1 MDKKIELVK
10 RLKNCG
16 YMRTKKVEKGFL
28 EVDRAIFI
36 PDNLKHFAYH
46 DYPLEI
52 GFGQTISAPHM
63 VVIMCELLELEK
75 GQKVLEIGAGSG
87 YHAAMI
93 ANIVGKNGGVYTV
106 ENIPAL
112 AEIAAE
118 NIKMAGYGDS
128 VHVIVGDGS
137 LGYEEK
143 GPYDAILVTC
153 AAPQLPDPLKEQLN
167 TKGNIVIPIGSLYL
181 QTLYRFKKSGENWK
195 REVHGDVVFV
205 PMRGKF
211 GFHLS

>member
-1 MDKKIELVK
+1 MEKKIELVK

-16 YMRTKKVEKGFL
+16 YMQTKKVEKGFL
-28 EVDRAIFI
+28 EVNRAIFI
-36 PDNLKHFAYH
+36 PDSLKDFAYH
-46 DYPLEI
+46 DHPLGI

-87 YHAAMI
+87 YHAAI
-93 ANIVGKNGGVYTV
+93 TASIVGKNGSVYTV

-112 AEIAAE
+112 AETATE
-118 NIKMAGYGDS
+118 NIKMAGYGDR

-153 AAPQLPDPLKEQLN
+153 AAPQLPDPLKEQLK

-205 PMRGKF
+205 PLKGKF